1 MKKILLAIALVIT
14 MSFGAK
20 AQFFGLSDGFFNDW
34 GASDAIRTTGFLP
47 ILPTVHGDL
56 NDQSAAPLGSGLF
69 ILGALGAGYTFA
81 RRKRD
86 NR

>member
-20 AQFFGLSDGFFNDW
+20 AQFFGMSDGFFNDW
-34 GASDAIRTTGFLP
+34 GASDAIRSTGFLP
-47 ILPTVHGDL
+47 LLPAVHGDL